1 VTRSAQ
7 EVVEAHLA
15 AVAQGDLATILKDYR
30 DDVVIVTPQ
39 GALEGHAGVEAFFTQ
54 ALTALPELK
63 LSVKSVVYTGD
74 VGLLQWTATS
84 TAGRVNDGVDT
95 YVLEEG
101 AIKFETATFTVEPA

>member
-1 VTRSAQ
+1 MGGHPP
-7 EVVEAHLA
+7 EI
-15 AVAQGDLATILKDYR
+15 ATPNHTNSR
-30 DDVVIVTPQ
+30 
-39 GALEGHAGVEAFFTQ
+39 GGSR
-54 ALTALPELK
+54 LK